1 MKKLFC
7 SLLALCLLAGAA
19 AFPAA
24 AEEDLLKVTGDI
36 AVSADYDWTRFKGQG
51 VSINVYNWGLYISD
65 GSDESVDV
73 LAAFQELTG
82 IKVNYTTYDTNESM
96 YAKLKSG
103 GANYDVIVPSDYM
116 IGKMVNEDMLEPLD
130 MSNIPNFAK
139 IGQAY
144 KGQSYDPQDSYSVP
158 YMWGLVGIVYNS
170 TMVEEAPDSWAALWD
185 EAYANS
191 VLMFNNSRDAFAIA
205 AKKLGMS
212 LNPRSTADVDRI
224 AEELKAQKYV
234 VQAYVMDEI
243 FDKLEAGEAAIGV
256 YYAGDY
262 LTMKENNSDLA
273 FVVPSEGSNIFTDA
287 MCIPAGSTNQE
298 NAEKFINFMCS
309 TEAGVANCE
318 AIGYSTPLM
327 SVMEALDPE
336 ITTDPVAYPSE
347 DVLASCEA
355 FINLPEDI
363 LKFYDSEWLR
373 LKS

>member
-1 MKKLFC
+1 MKKAL
-7 SLLALCLLAGAA
+7 SLALAALMVCPLLSACGSGGNSSKY
-19 AFPAA
+19 PNG
-24 AEEDLLKVTGDI
+24 EVT
-36 AVSADYDWTRFKGQG
+36 VL
-51 VSINVYNWGLYISD
+51 NWGEYISD
-65 GSDESVDV
+65 GQDGSLDV
-73 LAAFQELTG
+73 IAQFEAEYG
-82 IKVNYTTYDTNESM
+82 IKVNYNVCPDNETLYST
-96 YAKLKSG
+96 LKSG
-103 GANYDVIVPSDYM
+103 GSGYDVIIPSDYM
-116 IGKMVNEDMLEPLD
+116 ISRLISEDMLLPLNFD
-130 MSNIPNFAK
+130 HIPNAADVSETFLNPV
-139 IGQAY
+139 
-144 KGQSYDPQDSYSVP
+144 YDPDNAYSVP
-158 YMWGLVGIVYNS
+158 YMWGTVGIIYNT
-170 TMVEEAPDSWAALWD
+170 TMVD
-185 EAYANS
+185 EAITSWDALFDTKYAGQ
-191 VLMFNNSRDAFAIA
+191 VLMINNSRDAIGVAL
-205 AKKLGMS
+205 KKLGYS
-212 LNPRSTADVDRI
+212 YNTTDQ
-224 AEELKAQKYV
+224 AQITEATDLLIQQKNDGI